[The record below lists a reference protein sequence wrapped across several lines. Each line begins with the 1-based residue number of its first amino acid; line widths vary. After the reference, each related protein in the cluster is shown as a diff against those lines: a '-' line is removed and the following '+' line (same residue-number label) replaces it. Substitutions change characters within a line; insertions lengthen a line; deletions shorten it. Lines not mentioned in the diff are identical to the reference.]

1 MVSIVI
7 PNYFIKGKKT
17 KYCEDEV
24 FTLFYRT
31 CIKRIKKYTK
41 DYQLILI
48 DNGSEFGLE
57 EIEKDAD
64 IVVKNEVNL
73 GFGKSCNQGFRV
85 ATGDWIVCMN
95 NDVFVYE
102 GWIEALQKTFED
114 NSNCGFAMPAL
125 IQKMKDA
132 YEADKIEDIS
142 PYLQSNRNRYGPTTF
157 GSLWMAKRE
166 VLEKVQL
173 KGYCIFDERY
183 ELGFREDKDLFR
195 RVERDLGLIPLK
207 THNTRVFHQG
217 NVTIAKIPGW
227 REATAKNRE
236 LFAKDWGTDEEL
248 AKKDREKWRKEA
260 KEQKKEVELL
270 KKPIPLDKEGVIEA
284 EVVEVEGSWE
294 PKEMTLKGSDGKP
307 KTVKEKRI
315 AIFTTFAGFDPGYAL
330 HVGTLAR
337 ARMMKKYGLNF
348 DTLVQTNFKSEVEF
362 PNMKAVIPRL
372 RLRKYE
378 EDPNQYKQNIVI
390 LRDALPDIL
399 KEYDIVITH
408 DLIYQRNF
416 LPHNTVIHELAKKYD
431 HIRWF
436 HWIHSGPKF
445 PRETKHPQKYLHT
458 LPKNSKIVYMN
469 ETDSLRIAESYGTTL
484 DNVRVVFNTKEPSE
498 FFRFDPITT
507 SLIYEH
513 DLFDADIMQTF
524 PFSTPRHEGKQV
536 TKVIR
541 LFSQFKKL
549 GHKVKLVLVNAHSNN
564 NEGKVAKLRE
574 YGTKLGLDNK
584 DLIITS
590 EGGHLRGLPRE
601 VVADLFQISNLFVF
615 PSTSEVCPN
624 VLLEASIAGNFLV
637 INESLPCL
645 KDFCSG
651 KVLANWGFGS
661 VHFNVNHENE
671 KAEENWY
678 KEVAKIIA
686 GEIYKERTYH
696 TRKHAFQHFNYK
708 YVFEKQFLPMISE
721 I

>member
-1 MVSIVI
+1 MVSIII

-24 FTLFYRT
+24 FSLFYQT
-31 CIKRIKKYTK
+31 CVKRIKKYTK
-41 DYQLILI
+41 DYELILV
-48 DNGSEFGLE
+48 DNGSEFGSE
-57 EIEKDAD
+57 EMEKDAD
-64 IVVKNEVNL
+64 IFIKNGVNR
-73 GFGKSCNQGFRV
+73 GFGKGCNQGFKV
-85 ATGDWIVCMN
+85 AKGDWIVCIN

-102 GWIEALQKTFED
+102 GWIEALQKTFEV

-125 IQKMKDA
+125 IPGIKDA

-142 PYLQSNRNRYGPTTF
+142 LYLQSNKDRYGPTSF
-157 GSLWMAKRE
+157 GSLWMTKRGILDK
-166 VLEKVQL
+166 VKLEGDCV
-173 KGYCIFDERY
+173 FDERY

-227 REATAKNRE
+227 REATARNRE
-236 LFAKDWGTDEEL
+236 LFKEDWGTDEEL
-248 AKKDREKWRKEA
+248 AKKDMGKWRA
-260 KEQKKEVELL
+260 IGQQQTQQELL
-270 KKPIPLDKEGVIEA
+270 KEPIPLDELPKE
-284 EVVEVEGSWE
+284 EGSWE
-294 PKEMTLKGSDGKP
+294 PKEITLQGSDGKP

-337 ARMMKKYGLNF
+337 ARMMKQYGLNF
-348 DTLVQTNFKSEVEF
+348 DTLVQTNFKSDVEF
-362 PNMKAVIPRL
+362 PNMRAVIPRL
-372 RLRKYE
+372 KLKKYE
-378 EDPNQYKQNIVI
+378 EDEKQYNENVVI

-399 KEYDIVITH
+399 KEYDVVITH

-416 LPHNTVIHELAKKYD
+416 LAHNEVIHEMAKKLT

-445 PRETKHPQKYLHT
+445 PRETKYPYKFHT
-458 LPKNSKIVYMN
+458 LPINSKIVYMN
-469 ETDSLRIAESYGTTL
+469 ESDSLRIAESYGTTL

-498 FFRFDPITT
+498 FFRFDSITT
-507 SLIYEH
+507 NLIYGH
-513 DLFDADIMQTF
+513 NLFDADIMQVF

-541 LFSQFKKL
+541 LFSQLKKL
-549 GHKVKLVLVNAHSNN
+549 GHKVKLVLVNAHANN
-564 NEGKVAKLRE
+564 NEDKVVKLRA
-574 YGTKLGLDNK
+574 YGTKLGLDK
-584 DLIITS
+584 DDLIITS
-590 EGGHLRGLPRE
+590 EVGHLRGLPRE

-624 VLLEASIAGNFLV
+624 VLLEASIAGNLLV
-637 INESLPCL
+637 VNESLPCL

-661 VHFNVNHENE
+661 VHYNVNFENKESEE
-671 KAEENWY
+671 KWY
-678 KEVAKIIA
+678 NEVARIIA
-686 GEIYKERTYH
+686 GELYKERTYH

-721 I
+721 T